1 LLTIF
6 LRTLILY
13 SVVVLTM
20 RLMGKRQI
28 GQLEPYELVIA
39 VMIAE
44 LAAVPMEDKGIPLIN
59 GFIPILT
66 LLFLQ
71 VLISYIALK
80 SLRFNAFM
88 DGVPS
93 IIIRNGHI
101 DEKELERNRI
111 NLVELLGQL
120 RAKGYP
126 NIADVEIAI
135 LETSGE
141 ISIIP
146 KSQKRSVT
154 PEDLNLPTE
163 YEGLPIPLIID
174 GLIQEKNLALTKL
187 DSNWLN
193 MELKNRGISSA
204 KNVFFAS
211 LDTQGNL
218 FIQEKEKR
226 KRQKR

>member
-1 LLTIF
+1 M
-6 LRTLILY
+6 
-13 SVVVLTM
+13 S
-20 RLMGKRQI
+20 
-28 GQLEPYELVIA
+28 
-39 VMIAE
+39 
-44 LAAVPMEDKGIPLIN
+44 
-59 GFIPILT
+59 
-66 LLFLQ
+66 
-71 VLISYIALK
+71 
-80 SLRFNAFM
+80 
-88 DGVPS
+88 
-93 IIIRNGHI
+93 
-101 DEKELERNRI
+101 
-111 NLVELLGQL
+111 LLGQL